1 MATTAA
7 GYVSGLPSTTATSPV
22 AQGTAAAAA
31 ASLSVY
37 NNNEIDLIEVGIG
50 GAGVNSM
57 FATLLTLQKQLSGGT
72 YDDAGIE
79 ETVITNYPSIQ
90 FKEIDSILRNLSLG
104 ANALIGAT
112 TLTLAST
119 VGLQEGDVLRN
130 ATTGELVRINSVTDA
145 TDIVVSRAFGTIAAA
160 AMTSG
165 QAMIFVYSSVAAGVA
180 SRTAFS
186 AAATD
191 KVNYVQKF
199 VDTVEVKDEDMLSNK
214 VNTKWIQRMVAEC
227 LQKHGH
233 DLEYAAL
240 FGQKKLT
247 TDASG
252 RNVAATEGAIQ
263 TALRGW
269 TGDLSGSLNAVTLEK
284 EFSRVFS
291 YGGTTKIAFCGRD
304 AKPAIR
310 NLFENR
316 IHVQDVETVNLKFSY
331 IDMNGGRLYLVDH
344 PFLDTASGY
353 SGYAC
358 IIDPS
363 TFTVCYPSGVTLENG
378 SKFDGKTKFVYNVS
392 ESNFANQK
400 GDWVSYVGFK
410 NANANASWLFKIV

>member
-7 GYVSGLPSTTATSPV
+7 GYVTGLPSNSATTPV

-31 ASLSVY
+31 VSLSVY

-72 YDDAGIE
+72 YNDAGLE
-79 ETVITNYPSIQ
+79 EMVITNYPSIQ
-90 FKEIDSILRNLSLG
+90 FKEIDTILRNLSLG
-104 ANALIGAT
+104 ANALVGDT

-130 ATTGELVRINSVTDA
+130 ATTGELVRINTVPTGTTVT
-145 TDIVVSRAFGTIAAA
+145 VSRAFGTIVAA

-165 QAMIFVYSSVAAGVA
+165 QSMVFVYSSIASGVA
-180 SRTAFS
+180 SRIAFS
-186 AAATD
+186 AAAID
-191 KVNYVQKF
+191 KINYIHKF

-214 VNTKWIQRMVAEC
+214 VNTKWLQRMVAER

-240 FGQKKLT
+240 FGQKKLS

-252 RNVAATEGAIQ
+252 RNVSTTEGAIQ

-284 EFSRVFS
+284 EFSRVFA

-316 IHVQDVETVNLKFSY
+316 IRIENVETVNLKFSY
-331 IDMNGGRLYLVDH
+331 IDMNGGRLFLVDH
-344 PFLDTASGY
+344 PFMDTTSGY
-353 SGYAC
+353 SGYAV

-392 ESNFANQK
+392 DSTFANQK
-400 GDWVSYVGFK
+400 GDWVSYIGFK
-410 NANANASWLFKIV
+410 NANANACGLFKLV